1 MKAKIVGV
9 KVWMA
14 RKYWYTREEN
24 LEFGGLV
31 EARFDEHPT
40 DDEFDKTVDSL
51 YSKMKAR
58 IKAEVK
64 AETAKNKLFR
74 LAKKVERPKL
84 IRGFERMLKR
94 KGEDESD

>member
-1 MKAKIVGV
+1 MNVRIVGV
-9 KVWMA
+9 KVWEN

-24 LEFGGLV
+24 LEFGGLI
-31 EARFDEHPT
+31 EAHFDEHPT
-40 DDEFDKTVDSL
+40 DEEFDAVVDGL
-51 YSKMKAR
+51 YEKIRTR

-64 AETAKNKLFR
+64 KETGKNKLFR

-94 KGEDESD
+94 GKD

>member
-1 MKAKIVGV
+1 MSVQIVGV
-9 KVWMA
+9 KVWLT

-40 DDEFDKTVDSL
+40 DEEFDKIVDGL
-51 YSKMKAR
+51 FSKIKAR
-58 IKAEVK
+58 IKIEVK
-64 AETAKNKLFR
+64 AETASNKLFR

-94 KGEDESD
+94 D

>member
-9 KVWMA
+9 KIWMT

-24 LEFGGLV
+24 LEFGGSV
-31 EARFDEHPT
+31 EALFDKHPT
-40 DDEFDKTVDSL
+40 DEEFDKTVDGL
-51 YSKMKAR
+51 FSKIKAR

-64 AETAKNKLFR
+64 TETASNKLFR

-94 KGEDESD
+94 D